1 MKCPFCG
8 AQIADDSLF
17 CTECGKE
24 LPKSNAC
31 PSDKRKLSWIIG
43 AILLF
48 VVIIGIGIY
57 CFSRIGS
64 DSDSKDAKV
73 FLEGMYK
80 DFYEPGTI
88 NRLEEAY
95 LSKYFTKDVMR
106 KFYVEDSYAEAE
118 EGTFLYYTDFLIHG
132 VITGGAS
139 PDYGDKVVSRA
150 IEPESDGWFLVTN
163 IWDVI
168 QKPVR
173 VHLKVKSVDGTMKIV
188 DIKLEDDNGL

>member
-73 FLEGMYK
+73 FIEGMYK
-80 DFYEPGTI
+80 DLFEPWNPNRFDETI
-88 NRLEEAY
+88 
-95 LSKYFTKDVMR
+95 LSKYFT
-106 KFYVEDSYAEAE
+106 AEAMNKFCLESDDE
-118 EGTFLYYTDFLIHG
+118 EGVFSYYIDFLVDG
-132 VITGGAS
+132 SLGGA
-139 PDYGDKVVSRA
+139 DYGEKVVSRS

-173 VHLKVKSVDGTMKIV
+173 VHLQVKSVDRTIKIV
-188 DIKLEDDNGL
+188 DIKLEDDDEFEIDDM